1 MQQHD
6 TCRRSA
12 RSPLLLGDSSSS
24 PMVQGSES
32 SSARL
37 RLLTNSSSFFI
48 YGAALLGP
56 EQRYSA
62 PSRLLCPE
70 QHWPEQRCSAAE
82 QRGGRAALLGRPEL
96 LDCSQE
102 IAQTEACPP

>member
-1 MQQHD
+1 MPPERALAPPAGGQQQQ
-6 TCRRSA
+6 SY
-12 RSPLLLGDSSSS
+12 GY
-24 PMVQGSES
+24 ES
-32 SSARL
+32 SAARL

-70 QHWPEQRCSAAE
+70 QHWREQCCSAAE